1 MSESVSTDQHRATAA
16 GEAASVDAGQRLS
29 GLAARTSGGSIW
41 RRDSAPAATANE
53 ASTTPPVA
61 QPSAPPAAPAA
72 ARPPAVIGRLSRVK
86 ASELWP
92 DGTGLAAWL
101 AATPEPLSEVLGKP
115 PFEFASSGT
124 NILLGTSADQQAVC
138 VACEVGPTSDEGLG
152 VLLRVAAVQEG
163 GIVVWVAG
171 EMGDA
176 HVAALSWLNRS
187 TTPRYYL
194 VRVTGVRIESSAAAP
209 IFELVARP
217 PRVGAPASATD
228 SDGTQPRRR
237 VEDHVEAHVAEGSS
251 EA

>member
-1 MSESVSTDQHRATAA
+1 MTPPAA
-16 GEAASVDAGQRLS
+16 PSAAP
-29 GLAARTSGGSIW
+29 
-41 RRDSAPAATANE
+41 SAPAAGK
-53 ASTTPPVA
+53 
-61 QPSAPPAAPAA
+61 APT
-72 ARPPAVIGRLSRVK
+72 VIGRLSRVR

-92 DGTGLAAWL
+92 EGRGLAAWL

-171 EMGDA
+171 EMGDD

-217 PRVGAPASATD
+217 PRAGAAASAPD
-228 SDGTQPRRR
+228 ADAAQQPRRR
-237 VEDHVEAHVAEGSS
+237 VEDHVEAHVAEPPS
-251 EA
+251 AD